1 MVSVYVAMLRWWYY
15 NCFIFKEMS
24 TVEQDRQRSELLK
37 KQLVQMGEDF
47 DFMKKSREEWK
58 KQLDARFQ
66 DIERYSPHYSG
77 KYRVANSTSLM
88 KPRGLM
94 TLFWHFNINSSSK
107 SRRPEKIFR
116 TILTP
121 FQSRLMKGS
130 SRRIRKL
137 QTWIKTLRRKQ
148 KTEQTSFKKVRKTLS
163 RRLTVLIY
171 SLRNKW
177 SNLERKTGKNTKLE
191 RKYGQI
197 KWIPV
202 FAKIAI
208 KARKRWQK

>member
-66 DIERYSPHYSG
+66 DIERYSPYYSG
-77 KYRVANSTSLM
+77 KYRAVNSTLLI
-88 KPRGLM
+88 KPRELM
-94 TLFWHFNINSSSK
+94 TLFWHFNINLSSK
-107 SRRPEKIFR
+107 SRRLEKIYR

-130 SRRIRKL
+130 SRRTRKL

-148 KTEQTSFKKVRKTLS
+148 KTEQISFKKVRKTLS
-163 RRLTVLIY
+163 RKSTVLI
-171 SLRNKW
+171 SSFRNKW
-177 SNLERKTGKNTKLE
+177 SNLERKTCENTKL
-191 RKYGQI
+191 KI
-197 KWIPV
+197 KHG
-202 FAKIAI
+202 
-208 KARKRWQK
+208 